1 MKRTVSGERVPE
13 PLRVSVDKEDV
24 KADMVAASGKLS
36 SMGYGG
42 DFMYQAGFISP
53 PVDEG
58 EDIVEELG
66 SGSVYVTLAGID
78 DVGSRSTEQV
88 YPGYTLEG
96 VAGFEDVAGDIEQVV
111 DSLGYDLEFWQV
123 NSVSTSAQSGS
134 AVAER
139 LDGMPLQ
146 ATAAVDA
153 GLESQRE
160 ENGFQPIN
168 IGWFYTAPMN
178 HDMQFGY
185 RAFPNREFDHE
196 GLQGKRDEEVVVE
209 ILGRLTGERDSETN
223 LHDLSGEET
232 RALVELEEEMNR
244 AGLL

>member
-1 MKRTVSGERVPE
+1 MKRTVSRERVPE

-24 KADMVAASGKLS
+24 KADMLDASGKLS
-36 SMGYGG
+36 SNGYGE

-53 PVDEG
+53 PVDG
-58 EDIVEELG
+58 GKDIVEELG

-78 DVGSRSTEQV
+78 DVGSRRTEQV
-88 YPGYTLEG
+88 YPDYTLEG

-123 NSVSTSAQSGS
+123 NSVSTSAQSES
-134 AVAER
+134 AVAEQ
-139 LDGMPLQ
+139 LEGMPLQ

-153 GLESQRE
+153 GLESQRGE
-160 ENGFQPIN
+160 QGFQPIN

-185 RAFPNREFDHE
+185 RAFPNREFDND
-196 GLQGKRDEEVVVE
+196 LQGKRDEEVVVE

-232 RALVELEEEMNR
+232 RALVELEEEMNG